1 MVFTVLLYNCSTWGL
16 TKEDENMLD
25 SFHRPQLQYFI
36 GKKFPHIISNV
47 SLYKRCK
54 SYSIS
59 LFILKACWKLFSPV
73 LRLDEKC
80 PANAA
85 MDYYFEEAGSKR
97 YCGQQLSTTLKMT
110 WSVHWR
116 RCHHS
121 GSKLW
126 KALLI
131 CNVFKKFLKI
141 QFCGEIL
148 LLTFTR
154 FLKTRNHTCVPPN
167 QNSHKEEEDTILNV
181 TLFLLS
187 TEDCKSLKL
196 WVSR

>member
-1 MVFTVLLYNCSTWGL
+1 
-16 TKEDENMLD
+16 MLD

-97 YCGQQLSTTLKMT
+97 YCGRLKTTTVNNLKDDMKRTLEKMPSFWVKTLKS
-110 WSVHWR
+110 SVDLQR
-116 RCHHS
+116 
-121 GSKLW
+121 
-126 KALLI
+126 
-131 CNVFKKFLKI
+131 VQKI
-141 QFCGEIL
+141 SQ
-148 LLTFTR
+148 
-154 FLKTRNHTCVPPN
+154 
-167 QNSHKEEEDTILNV
+167 DTVL
-181 TLFLLS
+181 
-187 TEDCKSLKL
+187 
-196 WVSR
+196 R